1 MASKG
6 GILDVKHIR
15 INRLRYWFC
24 HRRFCRVQIIKEDME
39 KMSDINFISPLHNS
53 QSRAT
58 MINQLV
64 IFICIEFAN
73 DKDVGFI
80 RKKFESVDSNT
91 VRNLYKILMMIRQ
104 KSSSDSIKKLS
115 YQFIQNFYLYY
126 L

>member
-1 MASKG
+1 
-6 GILDVKHIR
+6 
-15 INRLRYWFC
+15 
-24 HRRFCRVQIIKEDME
+24 ME
-39 KMSDINFISPLHNS
+39 KMSDINFITPLHNT

-58 MINQLV
+58 MINSLV

-80 RKKFESVDSNT
+80 RKKFESVDSHT
-91 VRNLYKILMMIRQ
+91 VRNLYKILIMIRQ